1 MVKHLQIRGGVGM
14 DIWIIV
20 TFTLAAS
27 AMSFAAGNQSQ
38 IKKLQK
44 RIDELEK

>member
-1 MVKHLQIRGGVGM
+1 M

-27 AMSFAAGNQSQ
+27 AMSFAAANQTN

-44 RIDELEK
+44 RLDELER